1 MRELTINRS
10 ALRNELELLVQ
21 TETLLTAVYDRL
33 LPYVRQEDWQLT
45 IRQFKEET
53 QRHLGTTLRLLGK
66 RRTNAGRANGALPIQ
81 LLQGGYED
89 PVGEL
94 RGLQEL
100 MAHTFLGQGIWLAL
114 RAAASAAGDQNLETV
129 ADGVL
134 REKNGQVVWY
144 ESTVREV
151 GLWAMTRRLP

>member
-10 ALRNELELLVQ
+10 TLTDELELLVQ
-21 TETLLTAVYDRL
+21 TEILLMAIYDRL
-33 LPYVRQEDWQLT
+33 LPFVRQEDWQAT

-53 QRHLGTTLRLLGK
+53 QRHLETTLRLLGK
-66 RRTNAGRANGALPIQ
+66 RRSKAGRAKGALPIQ
-81 LLQGGYED
+81 LLQGGYEG
-89 PVGEL
+89 PMGEL

-100 MAHTFLGQGIWLAL
+100 MAHTFFGQGIWLAL

-134 REKNGQVVWY
+134 CEKTDQVVWY
-144 ESTVREV
+144 ESAVREL
-151 GLWAMTRRLP
+151 GLWAMTR